1 MKVIECPRDAMQGM
15 HHFIPTQQKI
25 EYISGLLD
33 AGFHTLDCGSFVS
46 PKAIPQLSD
55 THAVLEALDI
65 SKTTT
70 RLLVIVANERGAS
83 DAVSEE
89 KVSYVGFPFS
99 VSEEF
104 QKRNTNSTREQSMS
118 TVERITNL
126 CEKQGKIPV
135 VYLSMAF
142 GNPYGELWH
151 PDLVCEWADRLLAR
165 FNLPILSLADT
176 IGSSTPETIVQ
187 LFTTVLSEHPSVE
200 WGAHLHTSPN
210 NWRPKVEAA
219 WQAGCCR
226 FDGALGGFG
235 GCPMADDELVGNMP
249 TERLCEFLREQDQ
262 WRGASA
268 EVLNRLA
275 IQFGK
280 ISKG

>member
-1 MKVIECPRDAMQGM
+1 MQGM

-25 EYISGLLD
+25 EYINSLLA

-55 THAVLEALDI
+55 THSVLEALDV
-65 SKTTT
+65 SKTSTK
-70 RLLVIVANERGAS
+70 LLVIVANERGAT
-83 DAVSEE
+83 DAVNEE
-89 KVSYVGFPFS
+89 KVTYVGFPFS

-151 PDLVCEWADRLLAR
+151 PELVCQWADRLLSR

-176 IGSSTPETIVQ
+176 IGSSTPASITQ
-187 LFTTVLSEHPSVE
+187 LFNTVLSEHASVE
-200 WGAHLHTSPN
+200 WGAHLHTAPN

-219 WQAGCCR
+219 WRAGCRR

-249 TERLCEFLREQDQ
+249 TEHLCQFLREQDQ
-262 WRGASA
+262 WQGAS
-268 EVLNRLA
+268 EEELKRFA
-275 IQFGK
+275 IKFGV
-280 ISKG
+280 ISKM